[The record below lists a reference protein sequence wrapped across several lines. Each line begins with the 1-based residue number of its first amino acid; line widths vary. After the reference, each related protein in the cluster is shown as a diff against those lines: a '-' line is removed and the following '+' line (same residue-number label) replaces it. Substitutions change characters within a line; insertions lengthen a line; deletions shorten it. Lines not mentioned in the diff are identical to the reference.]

1 VTAAQPEPAQPEP
14 AQPEPARA
22 RLLGA
27 SDVRAIAA
35 RLDLRPTKRLGQNFV
50 IDPGTLRRIVTLA
63 GLRPDEHVLE
73 VGPGLGSLTLAL
85 LPAARRVLAIE
96 IDPVLAAEL
105 PHTVAAMAP
114 ALAGRLEVVTADA
127 AQVGALPGE
136 PPTVLVANLPYNAA
150 VPVLLHLLATVPT
163 LARGVVM
170 VQAEV
175 ADRMTAPPGNRTY
188 GVPTVKLAWFA
199 SLRRAGPV
207 PRSVFWPVPRVE
219 SALVAFTRHGP
230 PPPTSPAPHSS
241 PAPHVPGV
249 STDDLYA
256 VIDAAF
262 AQRRKMLRS
271 ALAVWAG
278 SAARAD
284 DILTRAGVDPAA
296 RAESLTVEQFAAI
309 ARARPR

>member
-1 VTAAQPEPAQPEP
+1 MRSPGPQSGSSARGENPAPVTAADG
-14 AQPEPARA
+14 

-27 SDVRAIAA
+27 GDVREIAA
-35 RLDLRPTKRLGQNFV
+35 RLSLRPSKRLGQNFV

-63 GLRPDEHVLE
+63 RVRPGESVLE

-105 PHTVAAMAP
+105 PRTVAAKAP
-114 ALAGRLEVVTADA
+114 GLAGRLEVVTADA
-127 AQVGALPGE
+127 ARIGALPGD
-136 PPTVLVANLPYNAA
+136 PVTVLVANLPYNAA

-175 ADRMTAPPGNRTY
+175 ADRMTAAPGNRTY
-188 GVPTVKLAWFA
+188 GVPTVKLAWSA
-199 SLRRAGPV
+199 EMRRAGPV

-219 SALVAFTRHGP
+219 SSLVAFTRRDP
-230 PPPTSPAPHSS
+230 PSRE
-241 PAPHVPGV
+241 V
-249 STDDLYA
+249 SREDVFAL
-256 VIDAAF
+256 VDAAF

-271 ALAVWAG
+271 AIATWAG
-278 SAARAD
+278 SVARAD
-284 DILTRAGVDPAA
+284 AILRSAGVDRTA
-296 RAESLTVEQFAAI
+296 RAESLTVGQFAAI
-309 ARARPR
+309 ALAGRRDTRPA

>member
-1 VTAAQPEPAQPEP
+1 MAQPEPAPSPP
-14 AQPEPARA
+14 AQA

-50 IDPGTLRRIVTLA
+50 IDPGTPRRIVTLA
-63 GLRPDEHVLE
+63 GVRPDEHVLE
-73 VGPGLGSLTLAL
+73 VGPGFGSLTLAL

-114 ALAGRLEVVTADA
+114 ALASRLEVVTADA

-170 VQAEV
+170 VQAEA

-199 SLRRAGPV
+199 AMRRAGPV

-219 SALVAFTRHGP
+219 SALVAFTRHEP
-230 PPPTSPAPHSS
+230 PEPR
-241 PAPHVPGV
+241 V
-249 STDDLYA
+249 SLADLYA

-278 SAARAD
+278 SAAQAD
-284 DILTRAGVDPAA
+284 AILTRAGVDPAA
-296 RAESLTVEQFAAI
+296 RAESLTVEKFAAI
-309 ARARPR
+309 AQARPR